1 MGETIV
7 VAISICF
14 ITDSKKKMFYL
25 HTRNILTV
33 ASAEPE
39 KMATILRYLIH
50 LLIDIF

>member
-33 ASAEPE
+33 ASAEPG
-39 KMATILRYLIH
+39 KDGNNFTLSYSFAH
-50 LLIDIF
+50 